1 MLDRLELRFRDA
13 AGVSPGVL
21 ETALAERADVL
32 VTANW
37 RDFLFKDVEE
47 ITPGRV
53 ARFRELI
60 LLHTA
65 EAAGV
70 LSGRRQLP
78 PGIRGGEARMDLG

>member
-37 RDFLFKDVEE
+37 RDFLFKDVEQ

-53 ARFRELI
+53 ARFGELI

-65 EAAGV
+65 ETATGGD
-70 LSGRRQLP
+70 SRR
-78 PGIRGGEARMDLG
+78 